1 MVLAAAAGH
10 RVDADRPNLNTQ
22 NQMKIKWSNPEPILK
37 SINLEL
43 LMIMLPSLPN
53 AAI

>member
-1 MVLAAAAGH
+1 MVLAAAPGW
-10 RVDADRPNLNTQ
+10 DADRPNLHTQ